1 MNLYINEASNRLLSA
16 LPKVAKLCDATAMHI
31 NLNHIKQSDQDSSDY
46 LSIAIN
52 ILRDHLRSYTGD
64 IYVLSDSK
72 DIIIVYNGRSDKLIN
87 DCINQIQ
94 YLLSEDIFHLSS
106 SKSAITDHYSIYR
119 NDSWGEFVSLCEAK
133 CNAVSRKKPANQNL
147 SSSALS
153 IITGAVEEFLCY
165 IDWDIIVKTR
175 SVYRLSTTKNTIP
188 IINELCVDETAVQYI
203 LGDNFDVFS
212 NPYIKSFV
220 HEFFDWHILIAL
232 IKLLENDIN
241 TAYMINLKI
250 STLMSEEFKAFNN
263 NLSDVQRKKIIIS
276 IDVADIFLNM
286 HNFLEIREQ
295 LSQDGFKLCMDNVDI
310 FSFMH
315 IDRNALGFDL
325 VRILNYSSTLDLD
338 AIESIATQIREKI
351 ASCGSSRVILDIDS
365 DNNEKLCRKLSAH
378 LYMS

>member
-1 MNLYINEASNRLLSA
+1 
-16 LPKVAKLCDATAMHI
+16 
-31 NLNHIKQSDQDSSDY
+31 
-46 LSIAIN
+46 
-52 ILRDHLRSYTGD
+52 TGD

-106 SKSAITDHYSIYR
+106 NKSAITDHYSIYKH
-119 NDSWGEFVSLCEAK
+119 DSWHDFVYLCETK
-133 CNAVSRKKPANQNL
+133 CNAISKKRPANQNL

-153 IITGAVEEFLCY
+153 IITGAIEEFLCH

-175 SVYRLSTTKNTIP
+175 SVYRLSQTKNTTP
-188 IINELCVDETAVQYI
+188 IINELCVDVNAVKYI

-212 NPYIKSFV
+212 NPYIKNFV
-220 HEFFDWHILIAL
+220 HEFFDWHVLIAL
-232 IKLLENDIN
+232 IRLLENEMNI
-241 TAYMINLKI
+241 AYMINLKL
-250 STLMSEEFKAFNN
+250 STLMTEEFKAFNN
-263 NLSDVQRKKIIIS
+263 NLSEGQRKKIIIA
-276 IDVADIFLNM
+276 IDVSDIFLNM
-286 HNFLEIREQ
+286 HNFLDIREQ
-295 LSQDGFKLCMDNVDI
+295 LSQDGFKLCIDNLDL

-325 VRILNYSSTLDLD
+325 VRILNYSSTLDLE
-338 AIESIATQIREKI
+338 AIESIATQLSEKI

-365 DNNEKLCRKLSAH
+365 DTNETLCRKLNAH